1 MDSPAAHKVPFAP
14 ALLQNRPVLGPITL
28 RWLPGS
34 PPSRSKKHRVHVTL
48 TPAPCASNSTTL
60 SKQLLLLL
68 VMLFA
73 TDGKG
78 QLVHS
83 LSLGHPGQRQP
94 CSFQCPC
101 GILGLAFAYQLL
113 PQKSPST
120 ARPPQDDLQALPSD
134 ESRDEPVPRV
144 PLPSPLGPT
153 VPHLPHQHQL
163 KKGKNEKVS
172 TL

>member
-14 ALLQNRPVLGPITL
+14 APLQNQPVLGPFTL
-28 RWLPGS
+28 WWLPGS

-73 TDGKG
+73 MDGKG
-78 QLVHS
+78 QLVYS

-101 GILGLAFAYQLL
+101 GIPGLAPAAPPSHRALLGLPRMIYRHCLQMRAEM
-113 PQKSPST
+113 SPY
-120 ARPPQDDLQALPSD
+120 
-134 ESRDEPVPRV
+134 PVS
-144 PLPSPLGPT
+144 PSPLPWARPSLTSPT
-153 VPHLPHQHQL
+153 
-163 KKGKNEKVS
+163 S
-172 TL
+172 TS